1 MVCGEEFSNVYS
13 IYTHTSK
20 MINTVEHIMNAD
32 VFMLATTL
40 TNDWQ

>member
-1 MVCGEEFSNVYS
+1 
-13 IYTHTSK
+13 